1 MEFKKEKIEGLIS
14 FYPKVFGDDRGFFL
28 ESFNEEKYLDIIGVS
43 FNFVQDNFSM
53 SAKGVL
59 RGLHFQIPPFEQG
72 KLVQVTTG
80 KAIDV
85 AVDIRKD
92 SPTYGQH
99 VMVLLDSIQKN
110 QLWIPPGFAHGFCA
124 LEDNTIFNYKC
135 TNYYSPDSERSIL
148 WNDTDL
154 QINWNIEDPTISA
167 KDKQAMNFKDFISPF

>member
-1 MEFKKEKIEGLIS
+1 VEFKKEKIEGLIS
-14 FYPKVFGDDRGFFL
+14 FYPKVFGDERGFFL
-28 ESFNEEKYLDIIGVS
+28 ESYNEKKYLDIIGDS

-85 AVDIRKD
+85 AVDMRKD

-135 TNYYSPDSERSIL
+135 TNYYSPDAERSIL
-148 WNDTDL
+148 WNDSDL
-154 QINWNIEDPTISA
+154 QINWNIENPTISE
-167 KDKQAMNFKDFISPF
+167 KDKRAMNFKDFISPF

>member
-1 MEFKKEKIEGLIS
+1 VEFKKEKIEGIIS
-14 FYPKVFGDDRGFFL
+14 FYPKVIGDERGYFL
-28 ESFNEEKYLDIIGVS
+28 ESYNEKKYLDIIGGS

-85 AVDIRKD
+85 VVDIRKD

-99 VMVLLDSIQKN
+99 LKVLLDSNLKN

-124 LEDNTIFNYKC
+124 LEENTIFNYKC
-135 TNYYSPDSERSIL
+135 TNYYSPESERSIL
-148 WNDTDL
+148 WNDSDL
-154 QINWNIEDPTISA
+154 QINWNIQDPTISE
-167 KDKQAMNFKDFISPF
+167 KDKRAVNFKDFISPF

>member
-1 MEFKKEKIEGLIS
+1 
-14 FYPKVFGDDRGFFL
+14 
-28 ESFNEEKYLDIIGVS
+28 
-43 FNFVQDNFSM
+43 
-53 SAKGVL
+53 
-59 RGLHFQIPPFEQG
+59 
-72 KLVQVTTG
+72 
-80 KAIDV
+80 
-85 AVDIRKD
+85 
-92 SPTYGQH
+92 
-99 VMVLLDSIQKN
+99 MVLLDSIQKN

>member
-28 ESFNEEKYLDIIGVS
+28 ESYNEKKYLDIIGDS

-80 KAIDV
+80 KAIDLV
-85 AVDIRKD
+85 VDIRKN

-99 VMVLLDSIQKN
+99 IMVLLDSNLKN

-135 TNYYSPDSERSIL
+135 TNYYSPESERSIF
-148 WNDTDL
+148 WNDPDL
-154 QINWNIEDPTISA
+154 KINWNIENPTISE
-167 KDKQAMNFKDFISPF
+167 KDKRAMNFKDFISPF